1 MELICNNK
9 YSGNT
14 DNGKNSDND
23 KDNVSD
29 NDGNTIMK
37 ET

>member
-23 KDNVSD
+23 
-29 NDGNTIMK
+29 GNTIMK